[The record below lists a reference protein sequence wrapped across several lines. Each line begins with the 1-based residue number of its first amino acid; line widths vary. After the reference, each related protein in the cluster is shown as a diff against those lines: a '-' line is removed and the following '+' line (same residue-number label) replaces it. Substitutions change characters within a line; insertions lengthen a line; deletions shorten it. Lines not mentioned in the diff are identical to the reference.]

1 MSRHCVRKRFS
12 DFSAPNLL
20 RGGLSF
26 NARSLCKGTC
36 IYLLTN
42 FSAKIYQDARGS
54 RVVSANF
61 GFRQKV
67 FVSAKVGVT
76 TFAPRGK
83 ISEMTSQIMF
93 GYVLTRVLLC
103 KCVENMV

>member
-1 MSRHCVRKRFS
+1 MCKVGANVHESCCLHLFGVGCR
-12 DFSAPNLL
+12 PE
-20 RGGLSF
+20 
-26 NARSLCKGTC
+26 ARS
-36 IYLLTN
+36 
-42 FSAKIYQDARGS
+42 S

-67 FVSAKVGVT
+67 FISAKVGVT
-76 TFAPRGK
+76 TIPHGGK